1 MGRRSGF
8 ERPCRRHVRS
18 MLTAWTLLL
27 QVAVSDADAQTL
39 TPPRKTDVD
48 VKTMTEYWAGCTR
61 SCWEKQ
67 KLTPEQRLMV
77 KRLQEEHRRTFA
89 NFPRTRSILHLTT
102 SGLTFREYPS
112 LMDYPDEAKTGPL
125 LVASIHGA
133 CVFSFR

>member
-8 ERPCRRHVRS
+8 DRPCRRHVRS

-67 KLTPEQRLMV
+67 KLTQQSPEFLVRSYCACACSRL
-77 KRLQEEHRRTFA
+77 A
-89 NFPRTRSILHLTT
+89 TRVTAADIA
-102 SGLTFREYPS
+102 EQN
-112 LMDYPDEAKTGPL
+112 AQ
-125 LVASIHGA
+125 GA
-133 CVFSFR
+133 ATPKVQTLAARATELCAHALATD